1 MRIEELSDE
10 QKTAM
15 LARLCGWGV
24 STALGGTSYESI
36 FIYTQDN
43 ERCANLYDPANMAL
57 AWRVLNWAGANFNK
71 ARPGDWRGAMYGSR
85 HSAISE
91 WVGLSPADAQR
102 AWLDRILSLAIEAG
116 MAADE

>member
-10 QKTAM
+10 QKTVM
-15 LARLCGWGV
+15 LARLCGWKTAQHGNKTWV
-24 STALGGTSYESI
+24 TCQDEPFSTT
-36 FIYTQDN
+36 
-43 ERCANLYDPANMAL
+43 NLYQPIFMLL
-57 AWRVLNWAGANFNK
+57 AWRALNWAGANFNN

-85 HSAISE
+85 HSSISE

-116 MAADE
+116 MVADE

>member
-1 MRIEELSDE
+1 MRIEELSDG
-10 QKTAM
+10 QKTVM
-15 LARLCGWGV
+15 LAELANMTPDVMNSGVLCV
-24 STALGGTSYESI
+24 
-36 FIYTQDN
+36 D
-43 ERCANLYDPANMAL
+43 LYDVANMAL

-102 AWLDRILSLAIEAG
+102 TWLDRILSLAIEAG
-116 MAADE
+116 MVAGDE

>member
-1 MRIEELSDE
+1 MKIDELSDQE
-10 QKTAM
+10 KTVM

-57 AWRVLNWAGANFNK
+57 AWRVLNWATENLPKFMRIIEENFLLIGVL
-71 ARPGDWRGAMYGSR
+71 PYF
-85 HSAISE
+85 IIP
-91 WVGLSPADAQR
+91 PAEAQR

-116 MAADE
+116 MVADDE